1 MKPNR
6 EAETRE
12 AQTRIESWKP
22 ASLLPDPSPSADWV
36 YRWVRRSIRGES
48 DPSNVSMRLREGWAI
63 VRAEDHPEILSEIA
77 FNESKNGTIEIGG
90 LILCKAA
97 RSLADQRTKYYEDMT
112 KRQSQAVDNNLMKE
126 QDPRMPLINESRTK
140 VTFGIG
146 S

>member
-1 MKPNR
+1 
-6 EAETRE
+6 
-12 AQTRIESWKP
+12 
-22 ASLLPDPSPSADWV
+22 
-36 YRWVRRSIRGES
+36 
-48 DPSNVSMRLREGWAI
+48 MRLREGWTI

-97 RSLADQRTKYYEDMT
+97 RSLADQRKQYYEDMT

-140 VTFGIG
+140 VTFGTG